1 MVCRRGVSLYY
12 FLSEYNFTHVIL
24 EVVRLCS
31 EFDIAVSPI
40 IQSLTVQDD
49 LVNLL
54 NVVVMMPDFELG
66 DQVNSLSLSSC
77 SLSS

>member
-12 FLSEYNFTHVIL
+12 FLSEYKHVIL

-49 LVNLL
+49 LVNQL

-66 DQVNSLSLSSC
+66 DQVINSLSLSSC

>member
-1 MVCRRGVSLYY
+1 MVSLCIIFSLSITSHMLYFRWCACVLNLIYY
-12 FLSEYNFTHVIL
+12 PVTDRV
-24 EVVRLCS
+24 
-31 EFDIAVSPI
+31 
-40 IQSLTVQDD
+40 TVQDD
-49 LVNLL
+49 LVTLL

>member
-1 MVCRRGVSLYY
+1 M
-12 FLSEYNFTHVIL
+12 
-24 EVVRLCS
+24 VRLCS
-31 EFDIAVSPI
+31 EFDIAVSPN

-49 LVNLL
+49 LVNML